1 LRTWGDVP
9 THNLSLPTCPTGSR
23 GHALGEPWRGNLTLS
38 SSACPGGVGQDHGT
52 VAKTR
57 SRTSISGKAA
67 PRSSR
72 GVCSGAVGTGRAA
85 RNGISTRSWPNGSNA
100 CRGGVRRGWSARV
113 QDPHGLG
120 RRARDRLAKRTRFPF
135 EGGDE
140 GRGGTPQAGVR
151 LVLQHGCRLRR
162 ESRLVPRPSAGGAAV
177 PVVVTT
183 GQRLLFG
190 ASSGPRGT
198 PCCHLLHLCGLGH
211 MTVDTCGK

>member
-1 LRTWGDVP
+1 LRTWCDVP
-9 THNLSLPTCPTGSR
+9 TRNLSLPACPTGSR
-23 GHALGEPWRGNLTLS
+23 GQALGEPWRGNLTLS
-38 SSACPGGVGQDHGT
+38 SSACPGGVGQDNGT
-52 VAKTR
+52 VVKTR

-67 PRSSR
+67 PRASR

-85 RNGISTRSWPNGSNA
+85 RNGVSMRSLLNGFTS

-120 RRARDRLAKRTRFPF
+120 RRAIDLLSKRTRFPF
-135 EGGDE
+135 EVCDE

-162 ESRLVPRPSAGGAAV
+162 DSRLVPRPSAGGAAV
-177 PVVVTT
+177 PVAVTT

-190 ASSGPRGT
+190 ARSGPRGT
-198 PCCHLLHLCGLGH
+198 PCCHLLHL
-211 MTVDTCGK
+211 